1 MNKNS
6 IEKNSEKSIIE
17 LNRSLTRKLME
28 QKNALSAEAF
38 AHFAVSKYSNNE
50 SLELIKK
57 YFSKS
62 LEIYDEIIKV
72 NVEEKYE

>member
-38 AHFAVSKYSNNE
+38 AHFATSKYSNNE

>member
-38 AHFAVSKYSNNE
+38 AHFATSKYSNNE

-62 LEIYDEIIKV
+62 LEIYDEIIKSSIK
-72 NVEEKYE
+72 EIK

>member
-28 QKNALSAEAF
+28 QENVLSTEAF
-38 AHFAVSKYSNNE
+38 VHFVVSKYSNNE

-57 YFSKS
+57 YFPKS
-62 LEIYDEIIKV
+62 LEIYGKIIKSSIK
-72 NVEEKYE
+72 EIK

>member
-28 QKNALSAEAF
+28 QENVLSAEAF
-38 AHFAVSKYSNNE
+38 AHFATSKYSNNE

-72 NVEEKYE
+72 NVEEKHE